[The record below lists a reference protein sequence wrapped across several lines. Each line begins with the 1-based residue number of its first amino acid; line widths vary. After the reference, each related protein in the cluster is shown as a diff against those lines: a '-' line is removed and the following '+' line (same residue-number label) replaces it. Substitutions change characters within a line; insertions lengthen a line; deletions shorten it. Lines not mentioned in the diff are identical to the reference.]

1 MSITEWQTTGL
12 AWPPLTSRR
21 SCRRE
26 GSPTRHRQRYEASVV
41 GLLAG
46 MAQPFHTQAAKT
58 TSSSASSHQKAGFHV
73 RAVEEGFSA
82 PIEIRADVP
91 DIILSDL

>member
-1 MSITEWQTTGL
+1 
-12 AWPPLTSRR
+12 
-21 SCRRE
+21 
-26 GSPTRHRQRYEASVV
+26 
-41 GLLAG
+41 